1 MSIDNQGGKQ
11 ETQEVKIIF
20 MGLFWLQNIS
30 FEKMLAAKII
40 ISALLRRPQLKNTFH
55 QAQVMGAHTQLP
67 ADDPAII
74 DRVNHYT
81 AAGFCSMDNS
91 MVIQ

>member
-11 ETQEVKIIF
+11 ETQEVEVIF

-40 ISALLRRPQLKNTFH
+40 ISALLIRAPAKKYVLP
-55 QAQVMGAHTQLP
+55 GAGYGC
-67 ADDPAII
+67 AYA
-74 DRVNHYT
+74 T
-81 AAGFCSMDNS
+81 AC
-91 MVIQ
+91 